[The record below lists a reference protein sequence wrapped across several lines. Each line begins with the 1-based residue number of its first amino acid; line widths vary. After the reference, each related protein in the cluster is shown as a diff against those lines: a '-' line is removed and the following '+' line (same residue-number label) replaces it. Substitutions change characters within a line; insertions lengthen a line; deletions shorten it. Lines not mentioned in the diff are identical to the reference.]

1 MRLPGTGT
9 VRDRA
14 MVAAGSR
21 KGGSF
26 GARARGRELPDR
38 IQLSWSLT
46 SGGCSSVGQGDES
59 GTGAVRATRAW
70 NVYQHARS
78 PRSIDQGGSGHS
90 GSVNGSGPSSL
101 TGRKE
106 YCYRPCARV
115 IAVALRRNGSDVNRR
130 ASRRDERLTPS
141 LQEAALCCVFG
152 AGDRSLVRHRRFSI
166 AAQASQQVGANGV
179 EHVVGTEFQAVDDG
193 KRSSW
198 PLNLCH
204 RDRAVESHDRDGS
217 ERIQIV
223 VQLQALQ

>member
-1 MRLPGTGT
+1 MCMQRAAVIDSITEEFGADLGLLPYMWGVTCKSAIFTELRRRMRLPGTGT

-115 IAVALRRNGSDVNRR
+115 I
-130 ASRRDERLTPS
+130 
-141 LQEAALCCVFG
+141 
-152 AGDRSLVRHRRFSI
+152 
-166 AAQASQQVGANGV
+166 
-179 EHVVGTEFQAVDDG
+179 
-193 KRSSW
+193 
-198 PLNLCH
+198 
-204 RDRAVESHDRDGS
+204 
-217 ERIQIV
+217 
-223 VQLQALQ
+223 